1 MKILVTAEFDSADDG
16 DRYKGMSFEQIADA
30 IKRETDEV
38 KGAKFIS
45 VVKSESQETGNLD
58 NSSASP
64 VQQLKAE
71 ILPLAQGIYP
81 LMAAN
86 ECGAIKILVDSI
98 KAKLSAD

>member
-1 MKILVTAEFDSADDG
+1 MKILVTAEFDTADDG

-30 IKRETDEV
+30 IKRD
-38 KGAKFIS
+38 
-45 VVKSESQETGNLD
+45 LD